1 MPKTSDWPLASE
13 LSHDEWRDRVHAY
26 AATSDRDVEP
36 VFVGREDLF
45 DVVDKSLH
53 NARHDRTGS
62 LTIIIGGAPGAGK
75 SAFVAECLRRYGSEG
90 SPAVPVQMAVRRI
103 GSGEFVYL
111 LGKALDKTPV
121 ERVSESRS
129 SRKGG
134 TAGIAG
140 TGGRYERVSTTETV
154 TPSDLER
161 AERDGPVPWNVIEEL
176 YAEKLSSRPI
186 ILFVD
191 EAQNFCRTGERNHD
205 GIPEELHQ
213 GPTGGQ
219 DVAVIPVYTGLAD
232 TRQVLRDEAGVTRP
246 DERNVLPL
254 GALSRS
260 ESEEYV
266 KAVVGDYLGA
276 VGARGQLSKLSRWTL
291 DHCDDWP
298 QHLRSM
304 NAAVAECM
312 LEANSRDLRDLDA
325 TALQQRAK
333 SRRNQYYEA
342 RNAGASNGLFP
353 DVAKAVIERSTE
365 RGGAE
370 QRSLSM
376 LAHARLQEEPADS
389 GEDIPSGSRYIADM
403 IHAGML
409 QKDAETG
416 LFVCPIPSLHTWLER
431 RDCRISKPRCIG
443 REGLSH

>member
-13 LSHDEWRDRVHAY
+13 LSHDEWRDRVYAY

-36 VFVGREDLF
+36 VFVGREGLF
-45 DVVDKSLH
+45 EVVDKSLH

-62 LTIIIGGAPGAGK
+62 LTIIIGGGPGAGK
-75 SAFVAECLRRYGSEG
+75 SAFVAECLRRYGSED

-103 GSGEFVYL
+103 GSAEFVYL
-111 LGKALDKTPV
+111 LGKALDKAP
-121 ERVSESRS
+121 
-129 SRKGG
+129 
-134 TAGIAG
+134 
-140 TGGRYERVSTTETV
+140 TETV
-154 TPSDLER
+154 TPGDLER

-176 YAEKLSSRPI
+176 YAERLSGRPI

-191 EAQNFCRTGERNHD
+191 EAQNFRRTGERNHD

-219 DVAVIPVYTGLAD
+219 DVAVIPVYAGLAD

-254 GALSRS
+254 GALSRV

-266 KAVVGDYLGA
+266 KTVVGDYLGA
-276 VGARGQLSKLSRWTL
+276 AGARGQLSKLYRWIL

-304 NAAVAECM
+304 NAALAECM
-312 LEANSRDLRDLDA
+312 LEADSRDLRDLDA
-325 TALQQRAK
+325 TALRQRAK
-333 SRRNQYYEA
+333 SHRNQYYAA

-353 DVAKAVIERSTE
+353 DVAKAVIERTTE

-370 QRSLSM
+370 QRSLSV
-376 LAHARLQEEPADS
+376 LAHERLQGEPADG

-416 LFVCPIPSLHTWLER
+416 LLVCPIPSLHTWLER
-431 RDCRISKPRCIG
+431 RDCRISKPPVQA
-443 REGLSH
+443 REPAT